1 MQQPLE
7 KIEKIEQSEKSEKPD
22 FGSKLHFIGIGG
34 IGMSAIAKIML
45 KMGFEIS
52 GSDVCDSELLAVLRD
67 MGADI
72 YIGHNAC
79 NLPSDAD
86 AVVYSNAISRQN
98 PEFVK
103 AGDCGIPLLK
113 RAEALDFLMK
123 HYCSIGVAGSHGKTT
138 TSGMISLLLERCGLD
153 PTIVIGG
160 TLPQIGS
167 NAKAGNGD
175 YLVAEVDE
183 SDGTLL
189 LLHPAIA
196 VVTNIE
202 EDHMDFYHTLEEI
215 RRTFCRYVSLLPEN
229 GFAVVNTDNAEI
241 VSMMSECPSTYITYS
256 LRDKNADYYAEN
268 IAYRCCG
275 STADVYVR
283 SELRGK
289 IALSVPG
296 EHNVSNALAALA
308 VGMRIGIDFESA
320 VSALS
325 AFTGTG
331 RRFELLG
338 NIGGVTVI
346 DDYAHHPT
354 EIRVTLAAAR
364 KAHEGRLISV
374 FQPHR
379 YSRTQGMK
387 KEFGESFFSSDMTII
402 NEIYEAFETPIEGVS
417 ARLIVDEAKKS
428 GYQPITFAESQDEI
442 VEMLLHEAQSGDM
455 VLVMGA
461 GNIRSVGE
469 KLVRELKNKN

>member
-1 MQQPLE
+1 MQQSPDKTE
-7 KIEKIEQSEKSEKPD
+7 KTEKTD
-22 FGSKLHFIGIGG
+22 LGRKLHFIGIGG
-34 IGMSAIAKIML
+34 IGMSAIAKIL
-45 KMGFEIS
+45 LNMGFEIS
-52 GSDVCDSELLAVLRD
+52 GSDVADSELLDVLRK
-67 MGADI
+67 MGASV
-72 YIGHNAC
+72 YIGHDAC

-86 AVVYSNAISRQN
+86 AVVYSNAISAKN

-103 AGDCGIPLLK
+103 AGVEAIPLLK

-138 TSGMISLLLERCGLD
+138 TSGMISLLLEKCGLD

-167 NAKAGNGD
+167 NAKAGSGD

-202 EDHMDFYHTLEEI
+202 EDHMDFYRTLEEI
-215 RRTFCRYVSLLPEN
+215 RKTFCCYVSLLPAN

-241 VSMMSECPSTYITYS
+241 VSMMSECPAEYITYS
-256 LRDKNADYYAEN
+256 LSDKNADYYADN
-268 IAYRCCG
+268 IEYCCCG
-275 STADVYVR
+275 SSADVYVCG
-283 SELRGK
+283 ELRGK
-289 IALSVPG
+289 ITLSVPG
-296 EHNVSNALAALA
+296 EHNISNALAALA

-320 VSALS
+320 VIALS

-338 NIGGVTVI
+338 DVDGIKVI

-354 EIRVTLAAAR
+354 EIKVTITAAR
-364 KAHEGRLISV
+364 KSHEGRLICI

-379 YSRTQGMK
+379 YTRTQGMK
-387 KEFGESFFSSDMTII
+387 KEFGESFFLSDMTII
-402 NEIYEAFETPIEGVS
+402 NEIYEAFETPIVGVS
-417 ARLIVDEAKKS
+417 ASLIVDEARKL
-428 GYQPITFAESQDEI
+428 GYQPITFYESQDEI
-442 VEMLLHEAQSGDM
+442 VEMLLDEVRSGDM

-461 GNIRSVGE
+461 GNIRFVGE
-469 KLVRELKNKN
+469 KLVCGLKNKN